1 MRRKEK
7 RLLQIAG
14 LLIAAILFLPN
25 VGLWSLYRDKVLDN
39 SPEREGGAGSA
50 AAQKGL
56 HVRPKKEV
64 RLGLDGDRRRDWHD
78 QEAIRRDAARS
89 GAGEQGRPFPL
100 TDADREDQA
109 YRENGFNIY
118 VSDRISVNRSIP
130 DIRHP
135 NCRTKLYL
143 EKLPNTSIIIPFHN
157 EGWSSLLR
165 TVHSV
170 LHRSPPQL
178 LAEIILVDDF
188 SDKEHLKA
196 ALEDYMVRL
205 PKVRIVR
212 TKKREGLIRTR
223 LLGASVAIGGVITFL
238 DSHCE
243 ANVNWLPPLLDRI
256 AQNRKTI
263 VCPMIDVIDHDNF
276 GYETQAGDA
285 MRGAFDWEMYYKRI
299 PIPSEIQNR
308 DPSEPFESPVMAGGL
323 FAVDKKWFWELGGY
337 DTGLEIWGGEQYE
350 ISFKVWMCGG
360 RMEDIPCSRVGHIY
374 RKYVPYKVPGGVSL
388 ARNLKRVA
396 EVWMDEYAEYI
407 YQRRPEYRHLSAGD
421 MSAQKQLR
429 SALNCKNFKW
439 FMTEVAWDLPK
450 HYPPVEPP
458 AAAWGE
464 IRNVGTDLCVES
476 KHSASGSP
484 IRLESCLK
492 GRGEGGWNH
501 RQVFTFGWRED
512 IRLGDPLHV
521 KKVCLDAVSHSSPVT
536 LYDCHGMKGNQQ
548 WRYRKD
554 RSIYHPITNSCL
566 DCSVPE
572 RRVFMSGCDSA
583 SQTQRWLFEKTNSTV
598 LEEFNRDT

>member
-1 MRRKEK
+1 MHAVR
-7 RLLQIAG
+7 
-14 LLIAAILFLPN
+14 
-25 VGLWSLYRDKVLDN
+25 VM
-39 SPEREGGAGSA
+39 SA
-50 AAQKGL
+50 ELSSTCDTGL

-78 QEAIRRDAARS
+78 QEGIRRDAARS
-89 GAGEQGRPFPL
+89 GSLAGVFHEEANATQVQG
-100 TDADREDQA
+100 
-109 YRENGFNIY
+109 
-118 VSDRISVNRSIP
+118 V
-130 DIRHP
+130 
-135 NCRTKLYL
+135 CRTKLYL

-196 ALEDYMVRL
+196 ALEAYMVRL

-308 DPSEPFESPVMAGGL
+308 DPSEPFE
-323 FAVDKKWFWELGGY
+323 
-337 DTGLEIWGGEQYE
+337 
-350 ISFKVWMCGG
+350 
-360 RMEDIPCSRVGHIY
+360 
-374 RKYVPYKVPGGVSL
+374 
-388 ARNLKRVA
+388 
-396 EVWMDEYAEYI
+396 
-407 YQRRPEYRHLSAGD
+407 
-421 MSAQKQLR
+421 
-429 SALNCKNFKW
+429 
-439 FMTEVAWDLPK
+439 
-450 HYPPVEPP
+450 
-458 AAAWGE
+458 
-464 IRNVGTDLCVES
+464 
-476 KHSASGSP
+476 
-484 IRLESCLK
+484 
-492 GRGEGGWNH
+492 
-501 RQVFTFGWRED
+501 
-512 IRLGDPLHV
+512 
-521 KKVCLDAVSHSSPVT
+521 
-536 LYDCHGMKGNQQ
+536 
-548 WRYRKD
+548 
-554 RSIYHPITNSCL
+554 
-566 DCSVPE
+566 
-572 RRVFMSGCDSA
+572 
-583 SQTQRWLFEKTNSTV
+583 
-598 LEEFNRDT
+598 

>member
-39 SPEREGGAGSA
+39 LPEREVGTGAGA
-50 AAQKGL
+50 VQAF
-56 HVRPKKEV
+56 HIRPKKEAK
-64 RLGLDGDRRRDWHD
+64 LGLDGDRRRDWHD

-89 GAGEQGRPFPL
+89 GDGEQGKPFPL

-118 VSDRISVNRSIP
+118 VSDKISVNRSIP

-188 SDKEHLKA
+188 SDKEHLKT

-243 ANVNWLPPLLDRI
+243 ANVNWLPPLLG
-256 AQNRKTI
+256 TH
-263 VCPMIDVIDHDNF
+263 P
-276 GYETQAGDA
+276 E
-285 MRGAFDWEMYYKRI
+285 
-299 PIPSEIQNR
+299 
-308 DPSEPFESPVMAGGL
+308 
-323 FAVDKKWFWELGGY
+323 
-337 DTGLEIWGGEQYE
+337 
-350 ISFKVWMCGG
+350 
-360 RMEDIPCSRVGHIY
+360 CS
-374 RKYVPYKVPGGVSL
+374 S
-388 ARNLKRVA
+388 
-396 EVWMDEYAEYI
+396 
-407 YQRRPEYRHLSAGD
+407 RPPRFR
-421 MSAQKQLR
+421 KQLR
-429 SALNCKNFKW
+429 
-439 FMTEVAWDLPK
+439 E
-450 HYPPVEPP
+450 
-458 AAAWGE
+458 
-464 IRNVGTDLCVES
+464 
-476 KHSASGSP
+476 
-484 IRLESCLK
+484 
-492 GRGEGGWNH
+492 
-501 RQVFTFGWRED
+501 
-512 IRLGDPLHV
+512 
-521 KKVCLDAVSHSSPVT
+521 
-536 LYDCHGMKGNQQ
+536 
-548 WRYRKD
+548 
-554 RSIYHPITNSCL
+554 
-566 DCSVPE
+566 
-572 RRVFMSGCDSA
+572 
-583 SQTQRWLFEKTNSTV
+583 EK
-598 LEEFNRDT
+598 